1 MPKCTTVEVLSDG
14 MQAARIHFSI
24 CVLTK
29 TCTRSRDFD
38 YAARYVCQ
46 NVVSQIPH
54 KKFFLN
60 IKLEYLYRQWYY
72 ELPCTSIDS
81 TQNTTEF
88 YSNST
93 HLTKAEAVFLKE
105 RQTCFYYSTT
115 KVHRTETYSSQ
126 HTQRPTERTPL
137 PPAPKATA
145 AASATGWRPLQDDEP
160 LLLAKKQPCQ
170 YRLQGH
176 LCVEADA
183 TAALV
188 LAMQYVESSS
198 DNCLSLTHSRQLES

>member
-1 MPKCTTVEVLSDG
+1 MVCRLQEYIFLFVYLQKHVQEVAILLTLRDMFVRMLSHRFPIKNSF
-14 MQAARIHFSI
+14 QILNQSI
-24 CVLTK
+24 
-29 TCTRSRDFD
+29 
-38 YAARYVCQ
+38 
-46 NVVSQIPH
+46 
-54 KKFFLN
+54 
-60 IKLEYLYRQWYY
+60 
-72 ELPCTSIDS
+72 SIDS
-81 TQNTTEF
+81 GTMNYLVRKSYKYRQYTE
-88 YSNST
+88 YYRILLQQHSPY
-93 HLTKAEAVFLKE
+93 KGGGCFLKE

-137 PPAPKATA
+137 PPAPKAA

>member
-1 MPKCTTVEVLSDG
+1 MNNAFMK
-14 MQAARIHFSI
+14 INHFIS
-24 CVLTK
+24 
-29 TCTRSRDFD
+29 SRR
-38 YAARYVCQ
+38 ALKIKR
-46 NVVSQIPH
+46 
-54 KKFFLN
+54 FLCLM
-60 IKLEYLYRQWYY
+60 KVQ
-72 ELPCTSIDS
+72 
-81 TQNTTEF
+81 
-88 YSNST
+88 NST
-93 HLTKAEAVFLKE
+93 HSPYKFCGGCFLKE

-137 PPAPKATA
+137 PPAPKAA

-188 LAMQYVESSS
+188 LAM
-198 DNCLSLTHSRQLES
+198 